1 MLKHF
6 NLRSIF
12 MNIPRAEYPSPQFA
26 RKVWKNL
33 NGEWQFEKDFGA
45 SGVARGLHKQDTLA
59 EKITVPFCME
69 SDLSGVGYKDFCECV
84 WYKKTVTIDPE
95 WLENGKRTIL
105 HIGACDFKTTV
116 YVGGEPVGQHVGGFV
131 SFEFDITDY
140 ITAGDNIITVCAE
153 DYLKSGN
160 QPAGKQCKRY
170 ASYGCFY
177 TRTTGIWQT
186 VWLENVAAEYI
197 EKARYYTDI
206 NTATVTVMAT
216 AKAQDGALL
225 KVSAFYEGRPV
236 GEGSGRV
243 SSGTVTAEIKLT
255 ELHLWDI
262 GKGNLYNLTLTLGDD
277 TVESYVGMRSV
288 RVSDDG
294 AIVLNGRK
302 IFQRLVLDQGFYPDG
317 IYTASSEEELI
328 ADITRSMAMGFD
340 GARLHQKVF
349 EPRFL
354 YHCDRLGYI
363 VWGEHG
369 NWGLD
374 HHRAEIYESF
384 IPEWTEIVE
393 RDFNHPAIIG
403 WCPLNETP
411 LNQRDDFVRVL
422 YKLTKTLDTTR
433 PVIDT
438 SGWVHVKG
446 VGDMM
451 DWHDYDQ
458 NPETF
463 RQRYI
468 DVANGTAVYKRD
480 RLREP
485 ILPTFM
491 SEYGGIKWDVNSNLS
506 NAWGYGDAPKTEEEF
521 KERFKGLTE
530 ALLENKFITG
540 LCYTQLTDVE
550 QETNGL
556 YTYDRKPKFDP
567 EFFKSILSQKAACE
581 D

>member
-1 MLKHF
+1 MK
-6 NLRSIF
+6 
-12 MNIPRAEYPSPQFA
+12 IPRSEYPSPQFA
-26 RKVWKNL
+26 RKIWMNL
-33 NGEWQFEKDFGA
+33 NGEWQFEKDFGV
-45 SGVARGLHKQDTLA
+45 SGAARGLHKAESLA
-59 EKITVPFCME
+59 EKIIVPFCME
-69 SDLSGVGYKDFCECV
+69 SSLSGVGYKDFCPCV
-84 WYKKTVTIDPE
+84 WYKRSVNIDSA
-95 WLENGKRTIL
+95 WLEGGKRTIL
-105 HIGACDFKTTV
+105 NIGACDFKTDV
-116 YVGGEPVGQHVGGFV
+116 YVNGEWVGQHVGGFV
-131 SFEFDITDY
+131 SFSFDITDFLSV
-140 ITAGDNIITVCAE
+140 GENIITISAE
-153 DYLKSGN
+153 DDVKSGN
-160 QPAGKQCKRY
+160 QPAGKQSGRY
-170 ASYGCFY
+170 NSYGCFY

-186 VWLENVAAEYI
+186 VWLENLPAEYI

-206 NTATVTVMAT
+206 ESGRITVIAA
-216 AKAQDGALL
+216 AKARDGAEL
-225 KVSAFYEGRPV
+225 KVSAFFEGRPM
-236 GEGSGRV
+236 GEGSAKV
-243 SSGTVTAEIKLT
+243 SGGTAVLQLDLS

-262 GKGNLYNLTLTLGDD
+262 RKGNLYSLILTLGDD
-277 TVESYVGMRSV
+277 VVESYVGMRSV

-294 AIVLNGRK
+294 AIILNGKK
-302 IFQRLVLDQGFYPDG
+302 IFQRLILDQGFYPDG
-317 IYTASSEEELI
+317 ILTAPSESELV
-328 ADITRSMAMGFD
+328 ADIERSMAMGFD

-374 HHRAEIYESF
+374 HRRAEIYESF
-384 IPEWTEIVE
+384 VPEWTEIVE

-411 LNQRDDFVRVL
+411 LNQRDDFIRVI

-468 DVANGTAVYKRD
+468 DVANGTPVFKRD

-491 SEYGGIKWDVNSNLS
+491 SEYGGIKWDINSNLE

-530 ALLENKFITG
+530 ALMENKFITG
-540 LCYTQLTDVE
+540 LCYTQLTDIE

-567 EFFKSILSQKAACE
+567 DFFKAILSRKAACE